1 MTAPKPYKAAAELKD
16 DKSSIRTKR
25 NKHKELHYN
34 IHFRASQNLNSGSVT
49 KLPTKLQSRQ
59 RPNWLR
65 PIQARAVQTKL
76 LPADNNIRFHQ
87 TRWPA
92 NERKNIFQKTKKQPR
107 R

>member
-1 MTAPKPYKAAAELKD
+1 
-16 DKSSIRTKR
+16 
-25 NKHKELHYN
+25 
-34 IHFRASQNLNSGSVT
+34 
-49 KLPTKLQSRQ
+49 
-59 RPNWLR
+59 
-65 PIQARAVQTKL
+65 L